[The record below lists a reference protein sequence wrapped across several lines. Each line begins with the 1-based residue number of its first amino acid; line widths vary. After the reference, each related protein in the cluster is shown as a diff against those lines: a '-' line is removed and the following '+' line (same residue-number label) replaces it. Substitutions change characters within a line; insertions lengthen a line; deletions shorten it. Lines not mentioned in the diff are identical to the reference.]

1 MKTYVSITPARDE
14 EKLLPGMIAS
24 ITAQTVKPAR
34 WIVIDDGS
42 RDATGKLL
50 DAAAA
55 RHPWIEPHHLPRDRP
70 RELGGESVIMR
81 FLPESVWSAH
91 DYILRLD
98 ADLTF
103 PENMVELLMNEFAR
117 NDKLGIA
124 GAMLSEPSKDGWR
137 QVRLPVYHTRGAV
150 KMYSTACFAA
160 IGGLESGQGWDAID
174 EASAMMRGFK
184 TRSFPHIDAFH
195 HRPQGSAGGLYVG
208 RFNTGRAAYRVGYS
222 PIFLLARAVRRA
234 WARPAL
240 IGSLLMLAGY
250 CDSYLRRLPR
260 GASPELVRFIRQQ
273 QLRRLFLRESVWD

>member
-124 GAMLSEPSKDGWR
+124 GAML
-137 QVRLPVYHTRGAV
+137 
-150 KMYSTACFAA
+150 
-160 IGGLESGQGWDAID
+160 
-174 EASAMMRGFK
+174 
-184 TRSFPHIDAFH
+184 
-195 HRPQGSAGGLYVG
+195 
-208 RFNTGRAAYRVGYS
+208 
-222 PIFLLARAVRRA
+222 
-234 WARPAL
+234 
-240 IGSLLMLAGY
+240 
-250 CDSYLRRLPR
+250 
-260 GASPELVRFIRQQ
+260 
-273 QLRRLFLRESVWD
+273 